1 MPQNRFNLRRKRAA
15 LNRPLHGLHAR
26 LFEKAELG
34 KLEVTIC
41 DLHRLNQNLLHFIKR
56 NLILAPVVKLR
67 RPGRLMVGD
76 VLRGFE
82 RALVLQVGGD
92 ACCAEGV
99 VSDPGLD
106 AGVGRAALFMLPRS
120 TASVTL
126 NSWFVQQRR

>member
-1 MPQNRFNLRRKRAA
+1 
-15 LNRPLHGLHAR
+15 
-26 LFEKAELG
+26 
-34 KLEVTIC
+34 LEVTIC
-41 DLHRLNQNLLHFIKR
+41 DLHRLNQNLLHFIER

-106 AGVGRAALFMLPRS
+106 AGVGRAALNYPGLGARNLALPPAA
-120 TASVTL
+120 TPAAGVPC
-126 NSWFVQQRR
+126 

>member
-1 MPQNRFNLRRKRAA
+1 M
-15 LNRPLHGLHAR
+15 
-26 LFEKAELG
+26 FEKAELG

-41 DLHRLNQNLLHFIKR
+41 DLHRLNQNLLHFIER

-106 AGVGRAALFMLPRS
+106 AGVGRAGDYEKGWGGQAATCDRKPACQALKACSSVAFS
-120 TASVTL
+120 TCTRTVR
-126 NSWFVQQRR
+126 NG